1 VISEAIK
8 EVIAGRDLSPSE
20 VAAAMDA
27 ILAGQASNAQIAA
40 FVVALRM
47 KGESSEEI
55 AAAAQALRRHCQ
67 PIRPK
72 VDGPLLDTCGT
83 GGDGLHTFNISTAAA
98 IVAAACGVAVA
109 KHGNRAVSSEAG
121 SADVLEALGVCIDLR
136 PEQVERCIEEVG
148 IGFLF
153 APHHHAAMRH
163 VAPVRRELGIRTLF
177 NLLGPLSN
185 PAPVTHQVVG
195 VYDRGL
201 IVQLA
206 EALGAL
212 GVTAAWVVHG
222 TGGLDEVSPSGPTS
236 VAQLAHG
243 EVTTFEVSPTD
254 FGLSSVPLEALR
266 GGDAQRNAAIIR
278 RVLSGEQGPA
288 RAAVVLNAA
297 AALLVTG
304 LAANPRAAAD
314 RAAHAIDGG
323 AARSTLERWA
333 QLTREP

>member
-1 VISEAIK
+1 MISEAIRQ
-8 EVIAGRDLSPSE
+8 VIAGRDLSPSE
-20 VAAAMDA
+20 VEAAMDT
-27 ILAGQASNAQIAA
+27 ILDGEASNAQIAA

-47 KGESSEEI
+47 KGESSDEI
-55 AAAAQALRRHCQ
+55 AAAARALRRHCQ

-109 KHGNRAVSSEAG
+109 KHGNRAVSSKAG

-136 PEQVERCIEEVG
+136 PAQVERCIEEVG

-153 APHHHAAMRH
+153 APRHHAAMRH

-195 VYDRGL
+195 VYDRGRL
-201 IVQLA
+201 VQLA
-206 EALGAL
+206 EALRTL
-212 GVTAAWVVHG
+212 GGTAAWVVHG

-243 EVTTFEVSPTD
+243 EITTFEVSPTD
-254 FGLSSVPLEALR
+254 FGLSSVPLEALG
-266 GGDAQRNAAIIR
+266 GGDAQQNAAIIR

-297 AALLVTG
+297 AALCVTG
-304 LAANPRAAAD
+304 LAANPREAAD
-314 RAAHAIDGG
+314 RAAQAIDGG

-333 QLTREP
+333 RLSRES

>member
-1 VISEAIK
+1 MISEAIRQ
-8 EVIAGRDLSPSE
+8 VIAGRDLSPSE
-20 VAAAMDA
+20 VEAAMDT
-27 ILAGQASNAQIAA
+27 ILDGEASNAQIAA

-47 KGESSEEI
+47 KGESSDEI
-55 AAAAQALRRHCQ
+55 AAAARALRRHCQ

-109 KHGNRAVSSEAG
+109 KHGNRAVSSKAG

-195 VYDRGL
+195 VYDRGRL
-201 IVQLA
+201 VQLA
-206 EALGAL
+206 EALRTL

-243 EVTTFEVSPTD
+243 EITTFEVSPTD
-254 FGLSSVPLEALR
+254 FGLSSVPLEALG
-266 GGDAQRNAAIIR
+266 GGDAQQNAAIIR

-297 AALLVTG
+297 AALCVTG
-304 LAANPRAAAD
+304 LAANPREAAD
-314 RAAHAIDGG
+314 RAAQAIDGG

-333 QLTREP
+333 RLSRES

>member
-1 VISEAIK
+1 MISEAIRQ
-8 EVIAGRDLSPSE
+8 VIAGRDLSPSE
-20 VAAAMDA
+20 VEAAMDT
-27 ILAGQASNAQIAA
+27 ILDGEASNAQIAA

-47 KGESSEEI
+47 KGESSDEI
-55 AAAAQALRRHCQ
+55 AAAARALRRHCQ

-109 KHGNRAVSSEAG
+109 KHGNRAVSSKAG

-195 VYDRGL
+195 VYDRGRL
-201 IVQLA
+201 VQLA
-206 EALGAL
+206 EALRTL

-243 EVTTFEVSPTD
+243 EITTFEVSPTD
-254 FGLSSVPLEALR
+254 FGLSSVPLEALG
-266 GGDAQRNAAIIR
+266 GGDARQNAAIIR
-278 RVLSGEQGPA
+278 RVLSGELGPA

-297 AALLVTG
+297 AALCVTG
-304 LAANPRAAAD
+304 LAANPREAAD
-314 RAAHAIDGG
+314 QAAQAIDGG

-333 QLTREP
+333 RLSRES